1 MKTFFMLF
9 AIAGAMLFATSL
21 SANTMEDQL
30 NGTWSGSFIPASG
43 VRDSMTIEI
52 KHDDRGTLAGRFVTP
67 TSMNF
72 TKAAFD
78 PKTRSLSLEATDAAS
93 GKQYK
98 VQAKVEG
105 TEIKGTVTAGN
116 ESGSIDLIKWT
127 YVPRINGY

>member
-52 KHDDRGTLAGRFVTP
+52 KHDDRGTLAGRFV
-67 TSMNF
+67 
-72 TKAAFD
+72 
-78 PKTRSLSLEATDAAS
+78 SLEATDAAS